1 MISQIM
7 MKNKDVV
14 INKDSIFLKI
24 GLKEGNIMNVI
35 NNSILSSYS
44 NTLKVHCNMGN
55 INNTEIL
62 KNNEAMELNYEI
74 N

>member
-7 MKNKDVV
+7 MKSKEAV
-14 INKDSIFLKI
+14 INKNSIFLEI

-35 NNSILSSYS
+35 NNSILSFYS
-44 NTLKVHCNMGN
+44 NTLKVYRYMRN
-55 INNTEIL
+55 INTEIL

>member
-44 NTLKVHCNMGN
+44 NTLKVYCNMEN
-55 INNTEIL
+55 INNTKIL

>member
-1 MISQIM
+1 
-7 MKNKDVV
+7 
-14 INKDSIFLKI
+14 
-24 GLKEGNIMNVI
+24 MNVI

-44 NTLKVHCNMGN
+44 DTLKVCCNMEN

-62 KNNEAMELNYEI
+62 KNNEAMELNYGI